1 MKYLQKIHKYNY
13 KISNIIGGADAN
25 IATVSETT
33 FIESAQYQNIGG
45 RPYQEDRNSIIN
57 DINTATN
64 EKFTVL
70 SVFDGHG
77 GAGTSEY
84 LVQNLPPRC
93 VARIKVL
100 PNFVDPVQIMMI
112 VSEEMIVIDME
123 AVPGMRQKF
132 MGSTGVVCVVTNSF
146 IITTNIA
153 DSPAILFKTS
163 SEIIGQTP
171 IHDCNNPT
179 EFTRINED
187 DQRPLCQIQPSGTYR
202 LNLGML
208 PTGPDNGL
216 DMTRAFGDNAYK
228 PKANVMPISQLWNR
242 VPGQILCLCSDSFLE
257 RKLLTYEPQTIPE
270 IVPEIL
276 SILIPNALNVTTS
289 VQQIVDRR
297 ATTVRGDNT
306 TMILAKM

>member
-1 MKYLQKIHKYNY
+1 MNYFQKLFKYDSKLLK
-13 KISNIIGGADAN
+13 IIGGSNLIQD
-25 IATVSETT
+25 T
-33 FIESAQYQNIGG
+33 FIVSAQHQNVGG
-45 RPYQEDRNSIIN
+45 RSYQEDRSSIMN

-70 SVFDGHG
+70 SVFDGHNG
-77 GAGTSEY
+77 VDTSEY
-84 LVQNLPPRC
+84 LVQKLPPRC
-93 VARIKVL
+93 VERIKAL
-100 PNFVDPVQIMMI
+100 PNFSDPVQIMMI
-112 VSEEMIVIDME
+112 VSEEFKIIDKE
-123 AVPGMRQKF
+123 AVTEMRHQF
-132 MGSTGVVCVVTNSF
+132 TGSTGVVCVVTNSF

-153 DSPAILFKTS
+153 DSPAILFTPS
-163 SEIIGQTP
+163 GDIIGQTP

-187 DQRPLCQIQPSGTYR
+187 GQRPLCQLQPVSGTYR

-208 PTGPDNGL
+208 ANGPDNGL

-228 PKANVMPISQLWNR
+228 PKANAMPISQIWNR

-257 RKLLTYEPQTIPE
+257 RKLTERKPQTIPE

-276 SILIPNALNVTTS
+276 SILIPNTLNIVTS

-297 ATTVRGDNT
+297 AAIVKGDNT
-306 TMILAKM
+306 TMILALM

>member
-1 MKYLQKIHKYNY
+1 MNYFQKLSKYNS
-13 KISNIIGGADAN
+13 KLLKIIGGSNLIQD
-25 IATVSETT
+25 T
-33 FIESAQYQNIGG
+33 FIVSAQHQNVGG
-45 RPYQEDRNSIIN
+45 RPYQEDRSSIMN

-77 GAGTSEY
+77 GAYTSEY

-93 VARIKVL
+93 VARIKAL
-100 PNFVDPVQIMMI
+100 PNFSDPVQIMMI
-112 VSEEMIVIDME
+112 VSEEFIGIDKE
-123 AVPGMRQKF
+123 VVPEMKQQF
-132 MGSTGVVCVVTNSF
+132 TGSTGVVCVVTNSF

-153 DSPAILFKTS
+153 DSPAILFTPS
-163 SEIIGQTP
+163 GDIIGQTP
-171 IHDCNNPT
+171 IHDCNNPR

-187 DQRPLCQIQPSGTYR
+187 GQRPLCQLQPVSGTYR

-208 PTGPDNGL
+208 PNGPDNGL

-228 PKANVMPISQLWNR
+228 PKADAMPISQLWNR

-257 RKLLTYEPQTIPE
+257 TKLTERKPKTIPE

-276 SILIPNALNVTTS
+276 SILIPNALNVATS

-297 ATTVRGDNT
+297 AATVRGDNT
-306 TMILAKM
+306 TMILALM